1 MIKTQYPFVDENGTV
16 HNNLIKTW
24 TDDETKTL
32 LQVETGQTYDEAVD
46 VYPCR
51 YTYQEVDKPV
61 EEEPEGENPGETPE
75 ENPEEGEEN
84 NE

>member
-1 MIKTQYPFVDENGTV
+1 MIRTQYPFVDESGTV
-16 HNNLIKTW
+16 HDNLIKTW

-61 EEEPEGENPGETPE
+61 EEEPEGKTPD

>member
-1 MIKTQYPFVDENGTV
+1 MIKTQYPFVDESGTV

-46 VYPCR
+46 AYPCR

-61 EEEPEGENPGETPE
+61 EEESED
-75 ENPEEGEEN
+75 ENPEKGEEN